1 MITEE
6 MKERI
11 LKQLTLKPRVLVHG
25 ENIKNNSGFYG
36 DGKNVRGEGTGKWG
50 DVTDIEGDIAGIGPG
65 DLSRFVGC
73 MDGIKASP
81 QEVIAILEAAGKVIK
96 HRAV

>member
-1 MITEE
+1 

-11 LKQLTLKPRVLVHG
+11 LSRLTLKPRKLIHG
-25 ENIKNNSGFYG
+25 ENISNSDGLYG
-36 DGKNVRGEGTGKWG
+36 DGKDVWGDGTGKWG
-50 DVTDIEGDIAGIGPG
+50 DITDITGDITGLSAG

-73 MDGIKASP
+73 TNGIQANIP
-81 QEVIAILEAAGKVIK
+81 EIIALLENAGKVIK